1 MKTFKDKIINYKKQ
15 PEPSSW
21 ERILPI
27 VEAQNNQGESSKI
40 KGLYSRLPKA
50 LLLLLLSLCALGFY
64 TFERTKSKEGM
75 ISDVK
80 KSNQQIVIDE
90 RLVANEHSDINSKEI
105 VEIKEK
111 VKSVPEVSLAN
122 KEKSNSGQ
130 AKSNTSNLFL
140 TSNTKIKSSGNKHK
154 NSQIFDSQYNTQV
167 IDQNESLTNVEIET
181 AKSPI
186 LSKSDEK
193 NEVVL
198 ESEIDNNIGKGE
210 QEIVGGENLNV
221 VIALP
226 NEKINN
232 IYSLYASD
240 KDISPCKPC
249 SNRHLFELGISAGP
263 GSNLYYSGY
272 FTNLLFEYKLSKLLR
287 AGIRFNYQRYAEG
300 AKYITAP
307 DVVSKDVYLN
317 LAASLS
323 LVLMDKNKLSIAIDL
338 LPCLQLVSEH
348 KRTQNRE
355 NFYLVTSQYHG
366 LNYMIGANI
375 DYKITSRWKLG
386 LESVMDVNGET
397 TMHGLRAK
405 YNL

>member
-1 MKTFKDKIINYKKQ
+1 MATFKDKIINFKKQ
-15 PEPSSW
+15 PDPLSW
-21 ERILPI
+21 EGLLPML
-27 VEAQNNQGESSKI
+27 EAQNNQGESSKI
-40 KGLYSRLPKA
+40 KGFFSRFPKTLPI
-50 LLLLLLSLCALGFY
+50 LLLSLCALGFY

-75 ISDVK
+75 ISEVK
-80 KSNQQIVIDE
+80 KSNQQTVIDE

-140 TSNTKIKSSGNKHK
+140 TSNTTIKASENIHK
-154 NSQIFDSQYNTQV
+154 NSQRSDSQYNTQV

-186 LSKSDEK
+186 LSKSDK
-193 NEVVL
+193 KNNEVL
-198 ESEIDNNIGKGE
+198 NGKIENNIEKGE
-210 QEIVGGENLNV
+210 QEIAGTENLNV
-221 VIALP
+221 VTALP
-226 NEKINN
+226 NEKIND

-240 KDISPCKPC
+240 KNISPCKPC
-249 SNRHLFELGISAGP
+249 SNRHLLELGISAGP

-272 FTNLLFEYKLSKLLR
+272 FTNLLVEYKLSKLLR

-307 DVVSKDVYLN
+307 DVVNTDVYLN